1 MIPMNTKKTYY
12 IILIA
17 LFLGF
22 SQAKAQSETATPVKD
37 FNIMVNITGGINHM
51 FLAGSDIYAG
61 ARIGMRYDFHRFW
74 GVYVGLEYLN
84 FFKISNHSWNYL
96 LLPMEME
103 FHTTYFYIRGGIVI
117 GTAFNAWIA
126 ANAKDVF
133 LIGENLGLGGRIPL
147 TDNDIITIGINTSIH
162 LGFEKLYNE
171 DNVAKKGLNVGLPR
185 LGAGLNI
192 GYEHRF

>member
-1 MIPMNTKKTYY
+1 MNTKKTYY
-12 IILIA
+12 IIIIA
-17 LFLGF
+17 LFLGV

-37 FNIMVNITGGINHM
+37 FNIMVNITGGINQFM
-51 FLAGSDIYAG
+51 FIPDNDIYAG

-84 FFKISNHSWNYL
+84 MFKSSDHSWHYL

-103 FHTTYFYIRGGIVI
+103 FHTKYFYIRGGIVI

-126 ANAKDVF
+126 ANAKEVF
-133 LIGENLGLGGRIPL
+133 FIGENLGLGGRIPL
-147 TDNDIITIGINTSIH
+147 TDNDMLTIGVNTNIH
-162 LGFEKLYNE
+162 LSFEKIYNE
-171 DNVAKKGLNVGLPR
+171 DNVANKGISVGFPR
-185 LGAGLNI
+185 WGAGLNI